1 MRSIFMKDKTIEY
14 MLIFAI
20 AIISRVLFLGAYPV
34 GVHAD
39 EAYAGYEAYAML
51 KYGTDSWGYTN
62 PVYLTTWGSG
72 MSALESYLMI
82 PFIAI
87 GGLNTITIRIPQVII
102 GIITVFVFWLLVKE
116 ITDEKMAFWAA
127 LLIAICPWHIM
138 MSRWGL
144 DANLAPGFIL
154 LGMYF
159 GVLGLKNE
167 KWLVI
172 SAVFWG
178 LSLYCYALV
187 WIFVPAFLLLSS
199 LYCIKYGKI
208 KINRYSILSAV
219 ILGILALPLLLFVA
233 VNVGF
238 IPEIKSQYISI
249 PRLIQFRNDELTQFN
264 FFKNLKDFLTIYVKQ
279 NDGSLMHVSPYF
291 GLYYLFTA
299 PFILIG
305 VYECIKNTVKNIRNR
320 RFGYEA
326 FLLFWLVICTAIG
339 LLRSMSVYRANC
351 MNLAVLLLAV
361 MGINAVCGK
370 INREAVTKSVIVTYV
385 ISFFIFEI
393 YYFTGY
399 QQSISRIQM
408 EGAEDAIAY
417 ALELRDENNIDKIH
431 ITNQLRHSQVLFYQ
445 AYPTDAFRENVV
457 WRNYPA
463 KWVYADSFGYFV
475 WDMDNI
481 NTLEGIYVL
490 SCDEVEEYENAGYT
504 IKQFDSCAVAVYQK

>member
-1 MRSIFMKDKTIEY
+1 MKNIFEKDKTIAY
-14 MLIFAI
+14 LLIFAI
-20 AIISRVLFLGAYPV
+20 AILSRVLFIGTYPV

-39 EAYAGYEAYAML
+39 EAYAGYEAYSIL

-87 GGLNTITIRIPQVII
+87 GGLNTVTIRIPQII
-102 GIITVFVFWLLVKE
+102 MGIISVFVFWLLVREVADK
-116 ITDEKMAFWAA
+116 KKAFVAA
-127 LLIAICPWHIM
+127 LMIAICPWHIM

-167 KWLVI
+167 RWLVI
-172 SAVFWG
+172 SAAFWG

-187 WIFVPAFLLLSS
+187 WIFVPTFLLLSS

-208 KINRYSILSAV
+208 KINRYSILSVV
-219 ILGILALPLLLFVA
+219 ILGFMALPLLVFVA

-238 IPEIKSQYISI
+238 IPEIRSQYISI
-249 PRLIQFRNDELTQFN
+249 PRLVQFRNDELTQFN
-264 FFKNLKDFLTIYVKQ
+264 FLKNLKDFLRIYIKQ

-305 VYECIKNTVKNIRNR
+305 VYECMKNTIRNIRDK
-320 RFGYEA
+320 RFGYEI
-326 FLLFWLVICTAIG
+326 FLLFWLVICTVIG
-339 LLRSMSVYRANC
+339 LMRSMSVYRANC

-361 MGINAVCGK
+361 MGINAACGK
-370 INREAVTKSVIVTYV
+370 INRKAFTKCVIIVYLV
-385 ISFFIFEI
+385 SFCAFEM
-393 YYFTGY
+393 YYFTAY
-399 QQSISRIQM
+399 QSNISRVQM
-408 EGAEDAIAY
+408 EGADA
-417 ALELRDENNIDKIH
+417 ALEYAIELRNQKNNDKIH
-431 ITNQLRHSQVLFYQ
+431 ISNQLRHSQVLFYQ
-445 AYPTDAFRENVV
+445 SYPTDAFRETVV
-457 WRNYPA
+457 WKNYPA
-463 KWVYADSFGYFV
+463 KWVYADSFGCFV
-475 WDMDNI
+475 WDMDDI
-481 NTLEGIYVL
+481 KTLEGIYVL
-490 SCDEVEEYENAGYT
+490 SSDEVEKYRNAGYT
-504 IKQFDSCAVAVYQK
+504 IRQFGSCAVAVYEK